1 MHNAHRLHTGS
12 GGGRARLSEQL
23 ARTRLRSRLL
33 WAHLPRATSNPCPWS
48 RHVDGGCGPTCC
60 AFWDRR
66 RHALVSAVL
75 RFFSSMH
82 GNCEWGHACVMC
94 EPPGSVLSVAR
105 RSDRCCGV
113 WYCNIVGKSVRWE
126 FLDADAM
133 PRLSLRLL
141 LSTHPVAHETVARR
155 YGPVIKIGGPSL
167 IPL

>member
-1 MHNAHRLHTGS
+1 MHVRGS
-12 GGGRARLSEQL
+12 GARTQDAEVLRPERGRLSGRQGAEAGQQGRAGTRLPEQL
-23 ARTRLRSRLL
+23 AGNHLWSRLL

-126 FLDADAM
+126 FLDAA
-133 PRLSLRLL
+133 
-141 LSTHPVAHETVARR
+141 PVAPPIAL
-155 YGPVIKIGGPSL
+155 YPSSST
-167 IPL
+167 